1 MIYEKLFK
9 VQQTL
14 VAPKDQY
21 NNFGKY
27 KYRSCEGILEALKPL
42 MAENKLTVILSDSV
56 KEIGSRVYVEATATA
71 VDVETGEST
80 SVTAYARE
88 EESKKGMDGSQ
99 VTGASSSY
107 ARKYALNGLFAID
120 DNKDSDVTNTGTK
133 TDNEKPKEQAMVLT
147 CSDCGKVISDPK
159 TKDGKPI
166 PIMDYLSLCMKFYGR
181 PMCEECRAK
190 KHFTLPTKSN
200 KENNN
205 AE

>member
-9 VQQTL
+9 VQQSL

-71 VDVETGEST
+71 VDIETGEST

-133 TDNEKPKEQAMVLT
+133 TTEVKCA
-147 CSDCGKVISDPK
+147 DCGRAITNPK
-159 TKDGKPI
+159 TKDGKP
-166 PIMDYLSLCMKFYGR
+166 MSVEDYVAMCMKFYGR
-181 PMCEECRAK
+181 PICQECR
-190 KHFTLPTKSN
+190 TKN
-200 KENNN
+200 KEKKN

>member
-9 VQQTL
+9 VQQAL

-27 KYRSCEGILEALKPL
+27 KYRSCEGILEALKPI

-56 KEIGSRVYVEATATA
+56 KEIGGRVYVEATATA

-120 DNKDSDVTNTGTK
+120 DNKDSDVTNVHAEAPK
-133 TDNEKPKEQAMVLT
+133 TTLNDIMCA
-147 CSDCGKVISDPK
+147 DCGRAITNPK
-159 TKDGKPI
+159 TKDGKP
-166 PIMDYLSLCMKFYGR
+166 MSVEDYVAMCMKFYGR
-181 PMCEECRAK
+181 PICTNCR
-190 KHFTLPTKSN
+190 TKN
-200 KENNN
+200 KEKNN